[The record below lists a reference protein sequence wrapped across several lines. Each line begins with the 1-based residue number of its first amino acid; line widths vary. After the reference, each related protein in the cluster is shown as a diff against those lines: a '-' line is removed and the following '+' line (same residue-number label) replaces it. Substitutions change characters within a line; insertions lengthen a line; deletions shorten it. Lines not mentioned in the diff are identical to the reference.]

1 MGVMRLSHE
10 LMHAYSY
17 DLFKERLHLNELYKI
32 PKSFWEIFAKLG
44 ELFVADS
51 QEKLSVF
58 LENLFTNMYFV
69 KLIIMF

>member
-32 PKSFWEIFAKLG
+32 PKSFWEIFA
-44 ELFVADS
+44 
-51 QEKLSVF
+51 
-58 LENLFTNMYFV
+58 N
-69 KLIIMF
+69 